1 MASHARTESAARQ
14 PSRAALSQVG
24 IMRLKASASTLA
36 PATIPFW
43 RDVRILRVLSQIFFV
58 LALAVVAGF
67 LYSNLQWA
75 LASRG
80 MQLSF
85 GFLSQ
90 TSGFRIAEG
99 LTFEPTDP
107 YWYAF
112 VVGVVNTLKVISVG
126 IVLATLLG
134 LVAGVARLSSNWLIR
149 SIASVYIEIFRNT
162 PLLVQLFFW
171 YLGVLRS
178 LPQVS
183 ESVVMPGPI
192 YLSNRGIALPWA
204 YTTDGFSIWGYSML
218 AGLIIALAAY
228 WLRRWQ
234 LRRAERPG
242 FPLGWALLAF
252 TGTVVSGYFLAPER
266 PLRWEVPV
274 LGRFNFEGGI
284 QLSPEFAAL
293 LLGLVAY
300 TGAFIA
306 EIVRGAILS
315 VQKGQKEAAKALGL
329 TPLQVLR
336 LVILPQ
342 ALRVIIP
349 PLISQYLNLAK
360 NSSLAIAVGFPDLF
374 SVAGTVLNQT
384 GRAVEVILIVMA
396 SYLTM
401 SLITSLLMNLYN
413 RRIRFL
419 ER

>member
-1 MASHARTESAARQ
+1 MKL
-14 PSRAALSQVG
+14 RATAP
-24 IMRLKASASTLA
+24 TLA
-36 PATIPFW
+36 PAAIPFW
-43 RDVRILRVLSQIFFV
+43 RDVRVLRILIQVAFV
-58 LALAVVAGF
+58 LALAIVAGF
-67 LYSNLQWA
+67 LYSNLQKA

-99 LTFEPTDP
+99 LPFEPTDP

-112 VVGVVNTLKVISVG
+112 VVGVVNTFKVISVG

-178 LPQVS
+178 LPQVA
-183 ESVVMPGPI
+183 ESIALPGPI
-192 YLSNRGIALPWA
+192 YLSNRGIALPRA
-204 YTTDGFSIWGYSML
+204 YTTAGFDFWGYFLL
-218 AGLIIALAAY
+218 AGLVLAIVVY
-228 WLRRWQ
+228 LLRRWQ

-242 FPLGWALLAF
+242 FPVGWALLTFVAIA
-252 TGTVVSGYFLAPER
+252 TLGWFLAPER
-266 PLRWEVPV
+266 PLRWEAPV
-274 LGRFNFEGGI
+274 LGRFNFTGGM
-284 QLSPEFAAL
+284 QFSPEFAAL
-293 LLGLVAY
+293 LFGLVVY
-300 TGAFIA
+300 TGTFIA
-306 EIVRGAILS
+306 EIIRGAILS
-315 VQKGQKEAAKALGL
+315 VHRGQKEAAKALGL
-329 TPLQVLR
+329 MPLQVLR
-336 LVILPQ
+336 LVVLPQ

-374 SVAGTVLNQT
+374 SVAGTILNQT
-384 GRAVEVILIVMA
+384 GRAVEVTLIVMA

-401 SLITSLLMNLYN
+401 SLFTSLLMNLYN

>member
-1 MASHARTESAARQ
+1 MK
-14 PSRAALSQVG
+14 
-24 IMRLKASASTLA
+24 LKATAPTLA

-43 RDVRILRVLSQIFFV
+43 RDVRVLRVLSQVAFV

-90 TSGFRIAEG
+90 TSGFRISEG
-99 LTFEPTDP
+99 LPFEPTDP

-112 VVGVVNTLKVISVG
+112 VVGVGNTLKVISVG

-134 LVAGVARLSSNWLIR
+134 LVAGVARISSNWLIR
-149 SIASVYIEIFRNT
+149 SLASVYIEIFRNT

-178 LPQVS
+178 LPQVA
-183 ESVVMPGPI
+183 ESIVLPGPI
-192 YLSNRGIALPWA
+192 YLSNRGIAMPLA
-204 YTTDGFSIWGYSML
+204 YATDAFSFWGYSLL
-218 AGLIIALAAY
+218 AGLVMALVVY
-228 WLRRWQ
+228 ILRQQQ
-234 LRRAERPG
+234 LRRADRPG
-242 FPLGWALLAF
+242 FPVGWALLTFA
-252 TGTVVSGYFLAPER
+252 GTAVLGYFLAPER

-274 LGRFNFEGGI
+274 LGRFNFAGGL

-293 LLGLVAY
+293 LLGLVIY
-300 TGAFIA
+300 TGTFIA
-306 EIVRGAILS
+306 EIVRGALLS
-315 VQKGQKEAAKALGL
+315 VQKGQKEAAKAIGL
-329 TPLQVLR
+329 SPLQVLR
-336 LVILPQ
+336 LVVLPQ
-342 ALRVIIP
+342 ALRVIMP

-360 NSSLAIAVGFPDLF
+360 NSSLAIGVGFPDLF

-413 RRIRFL
+413 RRIRFV